1 MANLLDQLQ
10 RDHVNL
16 NRLLRLLE
24 AEGERIRAGGDEDL
38 ALMADIIEYMESY
51 PDVAHHPLEDAL
63 VEHYLAHHA
72 PDAEVAARFRDT
84 MAEHAALRAATHA
97 LRESIE
103 SLLND
108 VLMPRED
115 LLRQLDDYIAL
126 QRRHLQR
133 EERELFP
140 RLRAAFGEAD
150 WRAVAARHPARADPL
165 FSERLD
171 DQFRGLLERILASEG
186 DAR

>member
-1 MANLLDQLQ
+1 MENLLDRLH
-10 RDHVNL
+10 RDHANL

-24 AEGERIRAGGDEDL
+24 AEGERIHAGGNEDL

-51 PDVAHHPLEDAL
+51 PDVSHHPLEDAL
-63 VEHYLAHHA
+63 IEHYLTHHA
-72 PDAEVAARFRDT
+72 PDAEVAARFRNT
-84 MAEHAALRAATHA
+84 MAEHTALRTATHA

-108 VLMPRED
+108 VLMPRD
-115 LLRQLDDYIAL
+115 ALLRQLNDYIAL

-140 RLRAAFGEAD
+140 RLRTAFGEAD
-150 WRAVAARHPARADPL
+150 WQAVAARHPAGADPL

-171 DQFRGLLERILASEG
+171 NQFRGLLERILASEDG
-186 DAR
+186 PR